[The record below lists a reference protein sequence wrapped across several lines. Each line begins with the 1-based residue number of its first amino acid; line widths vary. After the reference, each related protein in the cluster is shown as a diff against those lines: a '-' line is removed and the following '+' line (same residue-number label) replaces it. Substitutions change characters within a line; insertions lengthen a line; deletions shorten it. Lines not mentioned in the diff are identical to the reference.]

1 MHSTTPLFE
10 PRSLLQRDA
19 ESLLQ
24 AHALSAQSFHAD
36 CREHY
41 RWNARATGWVEWIDN
56 LLAHRVA
63 TTLVLVGVPA
73 IVIATL
79 V

>member
-1 MHSTTPLFE
+1 MHSTTPFFAQH
-10 PRSLLQRDA
+10 SLLEQDS
-19 ESLLQ
+19 ESLLK

-36 CREHY
+36 CRQAY
-41 RWNARATGWVEWIDN
+41 RWSGRAKGLVEWIDS
-56 LLAHRVA
+56 LLAHRFA

-73 IVIATL
+73 LAIATL